1 MVSTKHTR
9 HIRDQNKQHVIGR
22 KTRRKNAQTQE
33 INLKN
38 DVNQEKVG
46 EGVSAGV
53 GEGVIGGNVI
63 NSGGYG
69 CIFKPALKCAGKTR
83 VRGKV
88 SKLMTTRHSEEE
100 YNFIMKYKK
109 HLEHIPNYADYFLLE
124 GITICAPDKLT
135 SKDLLYYTQ
144 KCSALQKEDLTSK
157 NINDNLDNVLAINM
171 PDGGVDVGDFL
182 AKHHSEESLIQL
194 NLSLIDLLNNG
205 VVPMNQ
211 LHIYHCD
218 IKETNIL
225 VQAKKKTKKE
235 ENKKKEDNGKE
246 DNGKEDNGNIQS
258 KLYTRLIDWGI
269 SVEWTKGHEIP
280 DKLLNKPLQYNIPF
294 SIILFNKHFLSMYNG
309 MLNNTP
315 SPNYKDIKK
324 VVLKFIMVWFKERGM
339 GHFQAINQTLQLL
352 MMNEDDNDNDNDN
365 DNLEDD
371 FEGLHS
377 LDDQIN
383 ERTHKQQHDYMF
395 TYYYIADYLTTVLS
409 KYTMRGKL
417 NLLKYFEEVFTK
429 NADLWGF
436 IMSYA
441 AILELYYHNYEKLNE
456 QEIAV
461 FNKLKEIIVSFL
473 FETAITP
480 INTNQLTTE
489 LQLLTELFRK
499 CKTVPSKYRDYRL
512 RNRTTN
518 VRSIFDKVTERLDQ

>member
-22 KTRRKNAQTQE
+22 KTTRKNKPLPPPQ
-33 INLKN
+33 KSN
-38 DVNQEKVG
+38 DANQGVR
-46 EGVSAGV
+46 EGVT
-53 GEGVIGGNVI
+53 GGKAI

-69 CIFKPALKCAGKTR
+69 CIFKPALKCAGKSR
-83 VRGKV
+83 VRSKV
-88 SKLMTTRHSEEE
+88 SKLMTTRHSEDE

-109 HLEHIPNYADYFLLE
+109 KLEHIPNYADYFLLE
-124 GITICAPDKLT
+124 GITICPPDKLT
-135 SKDLLYYTQ
+135 PKDLLYYTQ
-144 KCSALQKEDLTSK
+144 KCSALQKEGFTSK

-205 VVPMNQ
+205 IVPMNQ
-211 LHIYHCD
+211 QYIYHCD

-225 VQAKKKTKKE
+225 VQPKKKRTMRNEGKE
-235 ENKKKEDNGKE
+235 ENRREDH
-246 DNGKEDNGNIQS
+246 DNIQS

-269 SVEWTKGHEIP
+269 SVEWTKGHEMP
-280 DKLLNKPLQYNIPF
+280 DKILNKPLQYNIPF
-294 SIILFNKHFLSMYNG
+294 SIILFNKHFFSMYND
-309 MLNNTP
+309 MLKNTP

-324 VVLKFIMVWFKERGM
+324 VVMQFIMVWFKERGM

-352 MMNEDDNDNDNDN
+352 MLNEDLDE
-365 DNLEDD
+365 NLEDLED
-371 FEGLHS
+371 LEGLQS
-377 LDDQIN
+377 LDDKHN
-383 ERTHKQQHDYMF
+383 ERTQKQQHDYMF
-395 TYYYIADYLTTVLS
+395 TYYYIADYLIPILS
-409 KYTMRGKL
+409 KYTMRGEL
-417 NLLKYFEEVFTK
+417 HLLKYFEDVFIK

-456 QEIAV
+456 QEVAV
-461 FNKLKEIIVSFL
+461 FNKLKQIIVSFL

-480 INTNQLTTE
+480 INVNQLTRE
-489 LQLLTELFRK
+489 LHLLTELFK
-499 CKTVPSKYRDYRL
+499 ECKSVPSKYRDYRL
-512 RNRTTN
+512 LKRGTN

>member
-1 MVSTKHTR
+1 MVSTKRTR
-9 HIRDQNKQHVIGR
+9 HIRDQKKQHVIGR
-22 KTRRKNAQTQE
+22 KTRRKNAQNQD
-33 INLKN
+33 ILKN
-38 DVNQEKVG
+38 DVNQGKLG
-46 EGVSAGV
+46 EGVREGV
-53 GEGVIGGNVI
+53 STGEGANTGGKAI

-83 VRGKV
+83 LRGKV

-135 SKDLLYYTQ
+135 PKDLLYYTQ
-144 KCSALQKEDLTSK
+144 KCSALQKEELTSK

-194 NLSLIDLLNNG
+194 NLSLIDLLHNG
-205 VVPMNQ
+205 IVPMNT
-211 LHIYHCD
+211 LNIYHCD

-225 VQAKKKTKKE
+225 VQSKKNWKKE
-235 ENKKKEDNGKE
+235 ENSREHHDI
-246 DNGKEDNGNIQS
+246 IQS

-280 DKLLNKPLQYNIPF
+280 DKLLNKPLQYNMPF
-294 SIILFNKHFLSMYNG
+294 SIILFNKHFLSMYNE
-309 MLNNTP
+309 MLKNSP
-315 SPNYKDIKK
+315 SPNYKEIKK
-324 VVLKFIMVWFKERGM
+324 VVAQFIMEWFKERGM

-352 MMNEDDNDNDNDN
+352 MLNEDNNYS
-365 DNLEDD
+365 LEEDL
-371 FEGLHS
+371 EGLHN
-377 LDDQIN
+377 LDNNYN
-383 ERTHKQQHDYMF
+383 ERKQKEQHDYMF
-395 TYYYIADYLTTVLS
+395 THYYIADYLITILS
-409 KYTMRGKL
+409 KYTMRGELK
-417 NLLKYFEEVFTK
+417 LLKYFEDVFIK

-456 QEIAV
+456 KEIAV
-461 FNKLKEIIVSFL
+461 FNKLKQIIVSFL

-480 INTNQLTTE
+480 INVGQLTIE
-489 LQLLTELFRK
+489 LQLLTELFRE
-499 CKTVPSKYRDYRL
+499 CKSVPSEYRDYRL
-512 RNRTTN
+512 LKRGTN